1 MYEHF
6 KHMEM
11 KNKFEVYINFAVQES
26 QMQLKFGNVA
36 IITVLNITKFKLL
49 VIFKKSR
56 FFTQRQDIIHL
67 RSGKTSRATW
77 EISAY

>member
-6 KHMEM
+6 KHMKL
-11 KNKFEVYINFAVQES
+11 KNKIEVYTNFAVQEY
-26 QMQLKFGNVA
+26 QMHVKVGNVA

-56 FFTQRQDIIHL
+56 FFTPL
-67 RSGKTSRATW
+67 
-77 EISAY
+77 

>member
-6 KHMEM
+6 EHMKM
-11 KNKFEVYINFAVQES
+11 KNKIVVYTNFAVQES
-26 QMQLKFGNVA
+26 QMHVKFGNVA

-56 FFTQRQDIIHL
+56 FFTPLWDIIYL
-67 RSGKTSRATW
+67 RSGKYSRATRA
-77 EISAY
+77 ISVY